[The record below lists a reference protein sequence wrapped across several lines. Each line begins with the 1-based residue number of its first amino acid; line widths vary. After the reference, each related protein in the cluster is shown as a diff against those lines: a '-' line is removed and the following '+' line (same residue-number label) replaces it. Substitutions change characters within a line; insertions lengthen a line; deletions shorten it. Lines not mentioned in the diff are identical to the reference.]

1 MFDALKQ
8 KYYNDLSEIAHSTR
22 ELTPEEIIAKL
33 DPDRVT
39 EVSFAYR
46 MRWIDLFILLRA
58 DSDLREP
65 SITNIRRAMEALGVT
80 AFMENRLIYGQDSE
94 KLRVIQAARLLEVQ
108 LPDCVMAG
116 IVNNRNVRLRKAA
129 RFYYMLTNRDDP
141 YPFFANDKMNAS
153 FPVWDKL
160 ELHQLFEDCVRAG
173 KKLPSFIPL
182 IRQLSDPRIAAF
194 FIRET
199 AYWGSDGEV
208 RFLLEYFDSPDLT
221 LREAAFEGV
230 GLRRF
235 AEAEE
240 ALKNCFFKQPE
251 HLRRVILESLLTIRS
266 GASSEFFREV
276 FLDSAS
282 QFTRRTAL
290 YCLWR
295 YDDRGRALFAEMKRS
310 ATADDLVLF
319 NHVERITSI
328 Q

>member
-1 MFDALKQ
+1 MLCILFVLFLLVFMAWDIYKRRRDARMFDALKQ

-39 EVSFAYR
+39 EVSFTYR

-58 DSDLREP
+58 DTDLREP

-160 ELHQLFEDCVRAG
+160 ELHQLFEDFTAPARNSRR
-173 KKLPSFIPL
+173 SF
-182 IRQLSDPRIAAF
+182 R
-194 FIRET
+194 
-199 AYWGSDGEV
+199 
-208 RFLLEYFDSPDLT
+208 
-221 LREAAFEGV
+221 
-230 GLRRF
+230 
-235 AEAEE
+235 
-240 ALKNCFFKQPE
+240 
-251 HLRRVILESLLTIRS
+251 
-266 GASSEFFREV
+266 
-276 FLDSAS
+276 
-282 QFTRRTAL
+282 
-290 YCLWR
+290 
-295 YDDRGRALFAEMKRS
+295 
-310 ATADDLVLF
+310 
-319 NHVERITSI
+319 
-328 Q
+328 

>member
-1 MFDALKQ
+1 M
-8 KYYNDLSEIAHSTR
+8 
-22 ELTPEEIIAKL
+22 
-33 DPDRVT
+33 
-39 EVSFAYR
+39 
-46 MRWIDLFILLRA
+46 
-58 DSDLREP
+58 
-65 SITNIRRAMEALGVT
+65 
-80 AFMENRLIYGQDSE
+80 
-94 KLRVIQAARLLEVQ
+94 IQAARLLEVQ

-182 IRQLSDPRIAAF
+182 IRQLSDPRIAAL
-194 FIRET
+194 FI
-199 AYWGSDGEV
+199 
-208 RFLLEYFDSPDLT
+208 
-221 LREAAFEGV
+221 REAAFEGV

-276 FLDSAS
+276 LLDSAS

-310 ATADDLVLF
+310 AAADDLVLF

>member
-1 MFDALKQ
+1 M
-8 KYYNDLSEIAHSTR
+8 
-22 ELTPEEIIAKL
+22 
-33 DPDRVT
+33 
-39 EVSFAYR
+39 
-46 MRWIDLFILLRA
+46 
-58 DSDLREP
+58 
-65 SITNIRRAMEALGVT
+65 
-80 AFMENRLIYGQDSE
+80 
-94 KLRVIQAARLLEVQ
+94 IQAARLLEVQ

-266 GASSEFFREV
+266 GVSSEFFREV
-276 FLDSAS
+276 LLDSAS